1 MFGTYVCATIVAA
14 AAAAEDVFLHFA
26 LLLNGARLKLFTFS
40 FALLPR
46 IDRTIEWKLLRAI
59 SVRRSL
65 CPPFIIIF
73 TQKVAA
79 SGMVTVRQTAK
90 RRCIEN
96 NRFTLSP
103 LRFSCNNILWT
114 HRIYAFNSRFFPS
127 LLLLSPFFIAVNK
140 IPLIWRSQRHN
151 EINDRMDSA
160 WRYIPIGRQ
169 LGECMGWHLQQPI
182 LARDAAEQW
191 LRDTASHVSSKCC
204 PSIFTHKA
212 HREWD
217 ENVIWIEIMQTVFA
231 SAHLHSA
238 LFFMLKLGYGAIAR
252 ARLRCDCGLQ
262 PTRTLKFSSTSNT
275 NAIE

>member
-1 MFGTYVCATIVAA
+1 MCHHRRRRRRRRRRFPPFCI
-14 AAAAEDVFLHFA
+14 
-26 LLLNGARLKLFTFS
+26 TFEW
-40 FALLPR
+40 
-46 IDRTIEWKLLRAI
+46 RTIEIVYIQLC
-59 SVRRSL
+59 SL
-65 CPPFIIIF
+65 
-73 TQKVAA
+73 T
-79 SGMVTVRQTAK
+79 SNRT
-90 RRCIEN
+90 N
-96 NRFTLSP
+96 NRMEIIACDFRPSLSLP
-103 LRFSCNNILWT
+103 TFHHYFYTKSCGEWDGDCAANCQEEMYRKQPIHTFPAPFLVQQYFMNSPN
-114 HRIYAFNSRFFPS
+114 HRLIYAFNSRFFPS